1 MSGATPL
8 AGQSAIVTGGA
19 GGIGLATAKAF
30 ARLGA
35 AVTVV
40 DIDADRARAAAAE
53 VAADAAVNTGSAVSA
68 APIGLA
74 LDVTQAADM
83 ERMAAQV
90 LEARGRID
98 ILVAAAGVL
107 RGEAGRPQMLHE
119 TSAAAW
125 DHVIDINLTGT
136 YFANRAVLPAMLKA
150 KSGNIVNVSST
161 SGKKGLAYDAAYC
174 ASKFGV
180 IGLSESLAEEVR
192 PQGVRV
198 QVVLPEVVDTPM
210 LAQNGPLFRP
220 KEMLPAER
228 VAQFIAHLVTLPAGM
243 VLVNPVLG
251 VFRAGRARGAG
262 SGAGAGA

>member
-1 MSGATPL
+1 MSAAAPL

-19 GGIGLATAKAF
+19 GGIGLATAKAL

-35 AVTVV
+35 AATVV
-40 DIDADRARAAAAE
+40 DVDAGRARAAAAE
-53 VAADAAVNTGSAVSA
+53 VASDAAATGAGTPADA
-68 APIGLA
+68 PLA
-74 LDVTQAADM
+74 LGLDVTNAADM
-83 ERMAAQV
+83 ERMAAEV
-90 LEARGRID
+90 LAARGRID
-98 ILVAAAGVL
+98 ILIAAAGVL

-125 DHVIDINLTGT
+125 DRVIDINLTGT
-136 YFANRAVLPAMLKA
+136 YYANRAVLPAMLKA
-150 KSGNIVNVSST
+150 KSGNIVNLSST

-192 PQGVRV
+192 PQGIRV

-228 VAQFIAHLVTLPAGM
+228 VAEFIAHLVTLPAGM

-251 VFRAGRARGAG
+251 VFRAGRRA
-262 SGAGAGA
+262 GAGAGA

>member
-1 MSGATPL
+1 MPDGRLT
-8 AGQSAIVTGGA
+8 GKVAIVTGGA
-19 GGIGLATAKAF
+19 GGIGLATARAL

-40 DIDADRARAAAAE
+40 DVDADRARAAAAA
-53 VAADAAVNTGSAVSA
+53 VASESA
-68 APIGLA
+68 AAGTSPAATPLALA
-74 LDVTQAADM
+74 LDVTRAADM
-83 ERMAAQV
+83 ERMAAEV
-90 LEARGRID
+90 LAARGRID
-98 ILVAAAGVL
+98 ILVAAAGIL
-107 RGEAGRPQMLHE
+107 RGETGRPQMLHE
-119 TSAAAW
+119 TSAEAW
-125 DHVIDINLTGT
+125 DRVIDINLTGT
-136 YFANRAVLPAMLKA
+136 YFANRAVLPAMIAA

-180 IGLSESLAEEVR
+180 LGLSESLAEEVR

-210 LAQNGPLFRP
+210 LEQNGPLFRP

-228 VAQFIAHLVTLPAGM
+228 VAAFIAHLVTLPPGM

-251 VFRAGRARGAG
+251 VFRAGRRA
-262 SGAGAGA
+262 GAGAGA

>member
-1 MSGATPL
+1 MSGARL
-8 AGQSAIVTGGA
+8 DGQSAIVTGGA
-19 GGIGLATAKAF
+19 GGIGLATAKAL

-40 DIDADRARAAAAE
+40 DVDADRARAAAAA
-53 VAADAAVNTGSAVSA
+53 VAADSPAGGALPAA
-68 APIGLA
+68 LA
-74 LDVTQAADM
+74 LDVTRAGDM
-83 ERMAAQV
+83 ETMAAEV
-90 LEARGRID
+90 LAARGRID
-98 ILVAAAGVL
+98 ILVAAAGIL

-119 TSAAAW
+119 TAADAW
-125 DHVIDINLTGT
+125 DRVIDINLTGT

-180 IGLSESLAEEVR
+180 IGLSESLAEEAR
-192 PQGVRV
+192 PHGVRV

-228 VAQFIAHLVTLPAGM
+228 VAAFITHLVTLPQGM

-251 VFRAGRARGAG
+251 VFRAGRK
-262 SGAGAGA
+262 AGAGA

>member
-1 MSGATPL
+1 MSGARL
-8 AGQSAIVTGGA
+8 DGQSAIVTGGA
-19 GGIGLATAKAF
+19 GGIGLATAKAL

-35 AVTVV
+35 GVTVV
-40 DIDADRARAAAAE
+40 DVDPERARAAAAA
-53 VAADAAVNTGSAVSA
+53 VATEATAGAGAPAA
-68 APIGLA
+68 LA
-74 LDVTQAADM
+74 LDVTKAGDM
-83 ERMAAQV
+83 ETMAAEV
-90 LEARGRID
+90 LAARGRID
-98 ILVAAAGVL
+98 ILVAAAGIL
-107 RGEAGRPQMLHE
+107 RGETGRPQMLHE
-119 TSAAAW
+119 TTAAAF
-125 DHVIDINLTGT
+125 DRVIDINLTGT

-180 IGLSESLAEEVR
+180 IGLSESLAEEAR

-228 VAQFIAHLVTLPAGM
+228 VAQFIVHLVTLPQGM

-251 VFRAGRARGAG
+251 VFRAGRR
-262 SGAGAGA
+262 AGAGA

>member
-1 MSGATPL
+1 MSGARL
-8 AGQSAIVTGGA
+8 DGQSAIVTGGA
-19 GGIGLATAKAF
+19 GGIGLATAKAL

-35 AVTVV
+35 GVTVV
-40 DIDADRARAAAAE
+40 DVDPERARAAAAAVAAE
-53 VAADAAVNTGSAVSA
+53 AAADAGAPA
-68 APIGLA
+68 ALA
-74 LDVTQAADM
+74 LDVTRAGDM
-83 ERMAAQV
+83 ETMAAEV
-90 LEARGRID
+90 LAARGRID
-98 ILVAAAGVL
+98 ILVAAAGIL

-119 TSAAAW
+119 TTVAAW
-125 DHVIDINLTGT
+125 DRVIDVNLTGT

-150 KSGNIVNVSST
+150 RSGNIVNVSST

-180 IGLSESLAEEVR
+180 IGLSESLAEEAR

-228 VAQFIAHLVTLPAGM
+228 VAQFIVHLVTLPQGM

-251 VFRAGRARGAG
+251 VFRAGRR
-262 SGAGAGA
+262 AGAGA

>member
-1 MSGATPL
+1 MSGGAPL

-19 GGIGLATAKAF
+19 GGIGLATAQAL

-40 DIDADRARAAAAE
+40 DVDADRARAAAAE
-53 VAADAAVNTGSAVSA
+53 VAPGTAA
-68 APIGLA
+68 LA
-74 LDVTQAADM
+74 LDVTRAADM
-83 ERMAAQV
+83 ERMAAAV
-90 LEARGRID
+90 LEAHGRID

-119 TSAAAW
+119 TTAAAW
-125 DHVIDINLTGT
+125 DRVIDINLTGT

-150 KSGNIVNVSST
+150 KSGNIVNLSST

-220 KEMLPAER
+220 KEMLPADR

-251 VFRAGRARGAG
+251 VFRAGRR
-262 SGAGAGA
+262 AGAGA